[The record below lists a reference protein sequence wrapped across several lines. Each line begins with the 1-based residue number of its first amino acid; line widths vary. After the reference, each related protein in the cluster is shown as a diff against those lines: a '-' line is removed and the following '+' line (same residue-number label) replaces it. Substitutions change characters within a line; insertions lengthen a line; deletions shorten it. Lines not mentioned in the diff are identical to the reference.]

1 MGHQPSRGGGASVYL
16 KHSPD
21 DFIVQSG
28 MSFTVAVK
36 KGTLKADFCVRSTE
50 DDWGRM
56 LEDGKLGDTS
66 ETQTLEARFNEVL
79 KGLISDTCIFFMQ
92 PINILA

>member
-1 MGHQPSRGGGASVYL
+1 
-16 KHSPD
+16 
-21 DFIVQSG
+21 
-28 MSFTVAVK
+28 
-36 KGTLKADFCVRSTE
+36 
-50 DDWGRM
+50 M